1 MNRVSHFYRLEHI
14 SNIPILHA
22 AKDISRGIIMSDAIA
37 QASPI
42 PAVGLIGMEC
52 SEKIEDGQKYYDVK
66 IVATL
71 DSYPS
76 IPYLS
81 CFVLTA
87 TDGSRVVIGDGSRPM
102 PKPLITEKRGQ
113 KASEPTLY
121 QLTITISSTTPPL
134 RVV

>member
-52 SEKIEDGQKYYDVK
+52 SEKIEDGQKYYDIK

-76 IPYLS
+76 IPQLLCPHS
-81 CFVLTA
+81 NRRQPCRDRRWQPSNA
-87 TDGSRVVIGDGSRPM
+87 
-102 PKPLITEKRGQ
+102 
-113 KASEPTLY
+113 KALGY
-121 QLTITISSTTPPL
+121 
-134 RVV
+134 